1 MKRTGVKQVAHSQDG
16 GDDLT
21 SNGSQSRTGNTPLQ
35 HKNRNG
41 VQDHIQNAAH
51 QGRQHSKFRTAIRP
65 DNGVKAVCHDIK
77 GDADDNNIEI
87 IDGIGE
93 IVLCGTKSRQ
103 NHIPKQDKQ
112 HHQHRTADQQQG
124 DRVAHTAVGAL
135 GIMLALAN
143 TQKSCTAVTNHQ
155 GYCQRDDRDGKD
167 HIGCTVAQI
176 SYAPANENLVHN
188 IVQGRD
194 QQGENTGNSKFQHQA
209 PNRRLS
215 QITVGCLLHRLTS
228 LTQNKASKRRVPKS
242 VITTLGDPPMQL

>member
-1 MKRTGVKQVAHSQDG
+1 MWDYYERTGEHCILTIPCAGRSICIEKIGSIRD
-16 GDDLT
+16 T
-21 SNGSQSRTGNTPLQ
+21 SNSVRSGGIYPMHKGASNRVLLAFLPPHEQQRYMDGLSMHGSARQALEA
-35 HKNRNG
+35 KLEE
-41 VQDHIQNAAH
+41 IAAVSYTH
-51 QGRQHSKFRTAIRP
+51 LAIRP

-176 SYAPANENLVHN
+176 SY
-188 IVQGRD
+188 
-194 QQGENTGNSKFQHQA
+194 
-209 PNRRLS
+209 
-215 QITVGCLLHRLTS
+215 CLLYTS
-228 LTQNKASKRRVPKS
+228 RCV
-242 VITTLGDPPMQL
+242 